1 MRKGEIDIITLGCSK
16 NLVDAERLMRQLE
29 LAGYRCVHDS
39 SMPKGEIAIINT
51 CGFIG
56 DAKEESIEMILQFAE
71 RKNKGKLRKLYVMGC
86 LSQRYREELPT
97 EIPEVDKW
105 FGKFDYMGIVDECT
119 NERLKELPTDYSLE
133 FKGKDYERT
142 LTTPKHYAYLK
153 IAEGCNRYCSYC
165 AIPLITGRFTSRK
178 MENILDEVRWLVN
191 EGVKEFNVIAQDL
204 SSYGLDLYG
213 EHRLAQ
219 LIDEMAQIE
228 GVEWIRLHYAY
239 PTDFPYDILP
249 VMAKHSNVCKY
260 MDIALQHCS
269 SNVLEKMRRH
279 ITCEEQNALI
289 ERIRKEVPG
298 ICIRTTLLVG
308 HPGETQEDF
317 DELCEWVKKM
327 RRHITCEEQNA
338 LIERIR
344 KEVPGICIRTTLLV
358 GHPGETQEDFDELCE
373 WVKKMRFDRMGAFA
387 YSEEEGTFAAR
398 HYTDDIPQTEKERRV
413 DILMTLQQSISSEIL
428 SQMVGTKQRIVID
441 REEEEY
447 YIGRTQYDSPEVD
460 CEVLIEKSKMENRT
474 SGTNELKIGEFYTV
488 NIIKSEDF
496 DLYAKL

>member
-56 DAKEESIEMILQFAE
+56 DAKEESIDMILQFAE
-71 RKNKGKLRKLYVMGC
+71 RKTKGKLRKLYVMGC
-86 LSQRYREELPT
+86 LSQRYREELPA

-105 FGKFDYMGIVDECT
+105 FGKFDYMGIVEEIGRLDDHAVGEDF
-119 NERLKELPTDYSLE
+119 ERM
-133 FKGKDYERT
+133 
-142 LTTPKHYAYLK
+142 LTTPDHYAYLK

-178 MENILDEVRWLVN
+178 IEDILDEVRWLVD
-191 EGVKEFNVIAQDL
+191 EGVKELNVIAQDL

-213 EHRLAQ
+213 EHRLAE
-219 LIDEMAQIE
+219 LIDKIAQIE

-249 VMAKHSNVCKY
+249 VMAKYPNICKY

-289 ERIRKEVPG
+289 ARIRQEVPG

-308 HPGETQEDF
+308 HPGETEEDF
-317 DELCEWVKKM
+317 NELCEWVK
-327 RRHITCEEQNA
+327 Q
-338 LIERIR
+338 
-344 KEVPGICIRTTLLV
+344 
-358 GHPGETQEDFDELCE
+358 
-373 WVKKMRFDRMGAFA
+373 MRFDRMGAFA

-398 HYTDDIPQTEKERRV
+398 HYKDDIPQEEKERRV
-413 DILMTLQQSISSEIL
+413 ETLMAIQQHISSEIL
-428 SQMVGTKQRIVID
+428 SQMVGTQQRIVID
-441 REEEEY
+441 REEQDY
-447 YIGRTQYDSPEVD
+447 YVGRTQYDSPEVD
-460 CEVLIEKSKMENRT
+460 CEVLIEKTEK
-474 SGTNELKIGEFYTV
+474 LKVGEFYTV
-488 NIIKSEDF
+488 TIIKSEDF
-496 DLYAKL
+496 DLYAAL

>member
-1 MRKGEIDIITLGCSK
+1 MHKGEIDIITLGCSK

-29 LAGYRCVHDS
+29 MAGYRCVHDS
-39 SMPKGEIAIINT
+39 AMPKGEIAIINT

-97 EIPEVDKW
+97 EIPEVDRW
-105 FGKFDYMGIVDECT
+105 FGKFDYLGIVDELKG
-119 NERLKELPTDYSLE
+119 ERLKV
-133 FKGKDYERT
+133 KGEEYERT

-165 AIPLITGRFTSRK
+165 AIPLITGRFTSRT
-178 MENILDEVRWLVN
+178 MEDILNEVRWLVS
-191 EGVKEFNVIAQDL
+191 EGVREFNVIAQDL

-219 LIDEMAQIE
+219 LIDEMANIE

-249 VMAKHSNVCKY
+249 VMAKHPNVCKY

-269 SNVLEKMRRH
+269 SNVLDKMRRH

-308 HPGETQEDF
+308 HPGETEEDF
-317 DELCEWVKKM
+317 NELC
-327 RRHITCEEQNA
+327 
-338 LIERIR
+338 
-344 KEVPGICIRTTLLV
+344 
-358 GHPGETQEDFDELCE
+358 D

-398 HYTDDIPQTEKERRV
+398 HYSDDIPQEEKERRV
-413 DILMTLQQSISSEIL
+413 DTLMALQQSISSDIL

-441 REEEEY
+441 REEQEY
-447 YIGRTQYDSPEVD
+447 YVGRTQYDSPEVD
-460 CEVLIEKSKMENRT
+460 CEVLIDKAEK
-474 SGTNELKIGEFYTV
+474 LQIGEFYVV